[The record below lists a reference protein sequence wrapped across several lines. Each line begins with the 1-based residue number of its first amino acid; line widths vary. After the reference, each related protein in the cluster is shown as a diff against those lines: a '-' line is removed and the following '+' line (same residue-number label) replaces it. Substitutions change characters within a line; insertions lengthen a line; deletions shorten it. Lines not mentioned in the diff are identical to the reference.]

1 MEFKEAVKTIG
12 KEPRVELTWEECEKE
27 LEVIVNQRN
36 DEYAEAFRKARIQ
49 EANLMARNYM
59 QQHPQGEN
67 ESKEEYAEKIRA
79 LIKDYVDTAPDEFT
93 RNLRTYCHM
102 GTALFNQ
109 MGRMIAEF
117 NDFKEVYLALHEE
130 EIAKYAERHKEEIEA
145 QRKQIAEAK
154 VQQERHERAV
164 ARKKELQKKCGIN
177 K

>member
-27 LEVIVNQRN
+27 LEKVVNQRN
-36 DEYAEAFRKARIQ
+36 DEYAEAFRKARVQ
-49 EANLMARNYM
+49 EANVMARNYM
-59 QQHPQGEN
+59 QQNPQKED
-67 ESKEEYAEKIRA
+67 ESKEEYSKRVMAFV
-79 LIKDYVDTAPDEFT
+79 KDYVDNAPDEFT

-130 EIAKYAERHKEEIEA
+130 EISKYAERHKEEIMA
-145 QRKQIAEAK
+145 QQKQLAEAR

-164 ARKKELQKKCGIN
+164 ARKEELKKKCGI
-177 K
+177 KK

>member
-1 MEFKEAVKTIG
+1 MEFKEAVKKIG

-27 LEVIVNQRN
+27 LEKVVNQRN

-59 QQHPQGEN
+59 QQNPQGEN
-67 ESKEEYAEKIRA
+67 ESKEEYVEKIRTF
-79 LIKDYVDTAPDEFT
+79 IKDYVDNAPDEFT

-109 MGRMIAEF
+109 IGRLIAEF
-117 NDFKEVYLALHEE
+117 VDFKEVYMAMNEE
-130 EIAKYAERHKEEIEA
+130 NIAKYAERHKEEIME
-145 QRKQIAEAK
+145 QQKQIAEAR

-164 ARKKELQKKCGIN
+164 ARKEEIKKKCGI
-177 K
+177 KK

>member
-12 KEPRVELTWEECEKE
+12 KVEAQELSWEECEKE

-59 QQHPQGEN
+59 QQNPQKPD
-67 ESKEEYAEKIRA
+67 ESKEEYVEKIRA
-79 LIKDYVDTAPDEFT
+79 LIKDYVDNAPDEFT

-117 NDFKEVYLALHEE
+117 KDFKEVYLALHEDDLRN
-130 EIAKYAERHKEEIEA
+130 YAERHKEEIEA
-145 QRKQIAEAK
+145 QQRQLAEAK

-164 ARKKELQKKCGIN
+164 ARKEELKKKCGI
-177 K
+177 KK

>member
-67 ESKEEYAEKIRA
+67 ETKEEYVAKIRA
-79 LIKDYVDTAPDEFT
+79 LIKDYVDNAPDEFT

-130 EIAKYAERHKEEIEA
+130 EIAKYAERHKEEIEE

>member
-67 ESKEEYAEKIRA
+67 ETKEEYVEKIRA
-79 LIKDYVDTAPDEFT
+79 LIKDYVDNAPDEFT
-93 RNLRTYCHM
+93 RNLRTYC
-102 GTALFNQ
+102 
-109 MGRMIAEF
+109 I
-117 NDFKEVYLALHEE
+117 V
-130 EIAKYAERHKEEIEA
+130 
-145 QRKQIAEAK
+145 
-154 VQQERHERAV
+154 
-164 ARKKELQKKCGIN
+164 
-177 K
+177 

>member
-1 MEFKEAVKTIG
+1 MEFKDAVKTIG

-27 LEVIVNQRN
+27 LEKIVNQRN

-59 QQHPQGEN
+59 QQNPQKPD
-67 ESKEEYAEKIRA
+67 ESKEEYVAKIRA
-79 LIKDYVDTAPDEFT
+79 LIKDYVDNAPDEFT

-130 EIAKYAERHKEEIEA
+130 EIKQYAEKHREEIEA
-145 QRKQIAEAK
+145 QQKQIAEARA
-154 VQQERHERAV
+154 QQERHERAV
-164 ARKKELQKKCGIN
+164 ARKEALKKKCDI
-177 K
+177 KK

>member
-1 MEFKEAVKTIG
+1 MEFKDAVKTIG

-27 LEVIVNQRN
+27 LEEIVNQRN

-59 QQHPQGEN
+59 QQNPQKPD
-67 ESKEEYAEKIRA
+67 ESKEEYVAKIRA
-79 LIKDYVDTAPDEFT
+79 LIKDYVDNAPDEFT

-130 EIAKYAERHKEEIEA
+130 EIKQYAEKHREEIEA
-145 QRKQIAEAK
+145 QQKQIAEAK